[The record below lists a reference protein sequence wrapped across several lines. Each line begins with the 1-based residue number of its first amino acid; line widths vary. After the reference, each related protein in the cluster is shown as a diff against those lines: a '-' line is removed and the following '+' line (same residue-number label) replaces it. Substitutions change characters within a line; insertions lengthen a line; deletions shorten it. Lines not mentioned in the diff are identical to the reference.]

1 MRQHLFPLCT
11 PPTDPPL
18 PVDTIGLDNYGDWQL
33 RSFGVGEWPLGLPFW
48 LRSGTLLALREQL
61 PDLATRAVVLHHQ
74 PSGRSMYLSTQDLH
88 FTAGNQISAAAKG
101 VTSSYDIRRRL
112 LGVVPSK
119 VLAIGQLLSS
129 GSHAQYGLE
138 QLAPHEAA
146 PLLHA
151 VANTLLRRG
160 SGYRGVLLKDLYPA
174 ASPVLAR
181 LSSRG
186 YTTLPTDPVMEL
198 DLVWPSFAAYLEDL
212 SSKYRV
218 RYRRARSKL
227 LPLARR
233 RLPPE
238 EVTARLQRIYALYRM
253 TLRGAVVNLATLPPD
268 YFAWLGRVATLHGYF
283 AGEQLVGFT
292 TGIDDGDRY
301 QAHYLGFTEE
311 ANQRHHLYHNML
323 FDLLQD
329 AVTGGYAVLDYGRT
343 ALEIKSSVGAEPRLY
358 ATLLR
363 LRNPVLNHLV
373 PSFVPAVF
381 TPAPWQQRHPFRT
394 ADPPR

>member
-1 MRQHLFPLCT
+1 MRQQLFPLCT
-11 PPTDPPL
+11 PTTDPL
-18 PVDTIGLDNYGDWQL
+18 PVDTISLDNFGDWQL
-33 RSFGVGEWPLGLPFW
+33 RFFGVGEWPLGLPFW
-48 LRSGTLLALREQL
+48 LRSGTLLALRKQL
-61 PDLATRAVVLHHQ
+61 PDLATRAIVLHHQ
-74 PSGRSMYLSTQDLH
+74 PSGRSVYLSMQDLH
-88 FTAGNQISAAAKG
+88 FAPRDQISGAAKG

-160 SGYRGVLLKDLYPA
+160 SGYRGVLLKDLFPA
-174 ASPVLAR
+174 ASPVAVR
-181 LSSRG
+181 LSDRG
-186 YTTLPTDPVMEL
+186 YTPLPTDPVMEL
-198 DLVWPSFAAYLEDL
+198 EVVWSSLAAYLNDL

-227 LPLARR
+227 QPLVRR

-238 EVTARLQRIYALYRM
+238 EVTTRLQRIYALYRM
-253 TLRGAVVNLATLPPD
+253 TLRGAVVNFTTLPPD
-268 YFAWLGRVATLHGYF
+268 YFSWLGRVAALHGYF

-323 FDLLQD
+323 FDLLED
-329 AVTGGYAVLDYGRT
+329 AIAGGYAVLDYGRT
-343 ALEIKSSVGAEPRLY
+343 ALEIKSSVGAEPHLY
-358 ATLLR
+358 TTLLR
-363 LRNPVLNHLV
+363 LRNPVLNYLV
-373 PSFVPAVF
+373 PRFVPAVF
-381 TPAPWQQRHPFRT
+381 TPAPWRQRHPFRT
-394 ADPPR
+394 PDAPR